1 MHPLHWIYINREFLQ
16 ALSGLTI
23 AVLGVLTLFVLM
35 YQANEMRKATE
46 AMRDNTKVLV
56 ESQKPRIAA
65 RAHGNPT
72 LDLADRAAPRVQ
84 IELANTGASP
94 AYDLTWETWIELLTF
109 PFVDFTAA
117 VQHETF
123 TDRSVMYPNH
133 DPVMINIPIRKGITM
148 AELLGLQSLRL
159 FACFRVRVKY
169 RDAFSPTVANFGFY
183 VMGNGLGY
191 LPKYNDV
198 SDSAT

>member
-65 RAHGNPT
+65 RAHGDPP

-84 IELANTGASP
+84 IELENTGASP
-94 AYDLTWETWIELLTF
+94 AYDLT
-109 PFVDFTAA
+109 
-117 VQHETF
+117 
-123 TDRSVMYPNH
+123 
-133 DPVMINIPIRKGITM
+133 
-148 AELLGLQSLRL
+148 
-159 FACFRVRVKY
+159 
-169 RDAFSPTVANFGFY
+169 
-183 VMGNGLGY
+183 
-191 LPKYNDV
+191 
-198 SDSAT
+198 